1 MEYQETTLSL
11 LADNM
16 ILYFKTA
23 IEATRKL
30 ELINTEKLQDTIN
43 TLKDSFHICQQ
54 YSHQRRS

>member
-1 MEYQETTLSL
+1 MEYQEATLSL

-23 IEATRKL
+23 IEATRKV

-43 TLKDSFHICQQ
+43 TLKNPTI
-54 YSHQRRS
+54 